1 LKKTIS
7 ITVQPH
13 YKRDDTLLYFFFIQN
28 KIHKVEYTTIH
39 YFQKKKKDQH
49 QFIYKRLYFLS

>member
-39 YFQKKKKDQH
+39 YFQKKKINISLYIKD
-49 QFIYKRLYFLS
+49 YTSYPN